1 MLTFGFLH
9 MIVES
14 MQLDNGVDE
23 TSSGANQVCDFSLIL
38 RVSIKSW
45 E

>member
-1 MLTFGFLH
+1 MLTFGFLN

-23 TSSGANQVCDFSLIL
+23 TSSGSHQVCDLSLIL
-38 RVSIKSW
+38 RVSTKSW